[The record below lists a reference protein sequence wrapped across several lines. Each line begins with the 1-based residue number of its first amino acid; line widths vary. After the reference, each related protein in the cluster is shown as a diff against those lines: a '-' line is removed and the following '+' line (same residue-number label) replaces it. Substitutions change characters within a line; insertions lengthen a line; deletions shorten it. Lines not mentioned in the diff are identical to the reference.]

1 MLSKQAVKI
10 WMSFGMVV
18 ATLMLVT
25 GGLAAQGPV
34 DPTRVR
40 PTVDP
45 GSSGGGEAN
54 VGVAGGAVSS
64 DNCAAL
70 YGTAIHW
77 GVGGLKNASLR
88 LSNGGWSAQSVSSDD
103 GSYNMG
109 GLGVGA
115 GILIAEPP
123 FEGVKPMINQA
134 AVRLTCGFPVQANIG
149 FYGGDERPTP
159 PVQLIMR
166 ASTQQ
171 LSPGETTKI
180 TLKVNNTLP
189 NPISQVVITD
199 LFPDGLKIQNV
210 QASGGSVEI
219 LDEQLLA
226 VMVDSVPEGDG
237 LEVVIIAQA
246 GNEVAD
252 GTRLINTATLFYAES
267 VADQTSLTLQVQSG
281 SAIAQSTDNTATV
294 AASDATPPAQAVT
307 DPQVEASADTP
318 ETAPDVLPTTGLSGL
333 GLALSFPLGLFLIIG
348 LLFKGVWSIRRRPE

>member
-10 WMSFGMVV
+10 WMSFGMIV

-25 GGLAAQGPV
+25 TGLTAQGPT

-45 GSSGGGEAN
+45 GGGS
-54 VGVAGGAVSS
+54 GVASVSIEGGAVSG

-159 PVQLIMR
+159 PAQLTMR

-199 LFPDGLKIQNV
+199 LFPDGLKIKNV
-210 QASGGSVEI
+210 QASSGSVEI

-294 AASDATPPAQAVT
+294 AASDATPPAQAP
-307 DPQVEASADTP
+307 DPEAEASADTP